1 MDFLKKDFI
10 FKDVN
15 KLKGVGTQLSKYL
28 KNKGIEK
35 IKDIILNLPY
45 SETDR
50 SKLVKLNNLEIDKG
64 EPLKGKLLIQMFE
77 KSSLRTR
84 LSFYLA
90 IKQLGG
96 STLTLRP
103 DELHLAKGGESIQDT
118 AKILSNFGNAFMLRT
133 DSDKKLEEFEKYLSI
148 PIINGLSPSSHPTQ
162 ILSDI
167 FTVEE
172 IKNKPISNLKITWI
186 GDSNNVLNS
195 LIAASIKFSFKLN
208 IGCPTKYQPS
218 KIIMKYIKSNNNK
231 IRILHDPK
239 KAAKGADVIFSDK
252 VISMN
257 DKVNKSKKL
266 GQFKKFKI
274 NKKLMSLAKKNCIFL
289 HCLPRGKEVEEDVFL
304 SKQSKVWQQALNR
317 VHVQKSILLYCFG
330 KLR

>member
-1 MDFLKKDFI
+1 MKHFI
-10 FKDVN
+10 N
-15 KLKGVGTQLSKYL
+15 L
-28 KNKGIEK
+28 
-35 IKDIILNLPY
+35 KDISSQDLRMIIADAKKRKNL
-45 SETDR
+45 R
-50 SKLVKLNNLEIDKG
+50 KKLNILEVDRG

-103 DELHLAKGGESIQDT
+103 DELHLSGGGESIEDT

-133 DSDKKLEEFEKYLSI
+133 DNDKKIEEFKKHLSI
-148 PIINGLSPSSHPTQ
+148 PMINGLSPSSHATQ

-167 FTVEE
+167 FTIEE
-172 IKNKPISNLKITWI
+172 IKNKSISKLNICWI

-195 LIAASIKFSFKLN
+195 LISASIKFSFKLN
-208 IGCPTKYQPS
+208 IGCPKNYWP
-218 KIIMKYIKSNNNK
+218 KKEIISYINKNKNK
-231 IRILHDPK
+231 IFIFNDPK
-239 KAAKGADVIFSDK
+239 KAATNADVIFSDK

-257 DKVNKSKKL
+257 DKVNKKKKL
-266 GQFKKFKI
+266 LHFKKFRI
-274 NKKLMSLAKKNCIFL
+274 DKKLMNYAKKSCIFL
-289 HCLPRGKEVEEDVFL
+289 HCLPRGTEVDEKVFL
-304 SKQSKVWQQALNR
+304 SKQSKVWVQALNR

>member
-1 MDFLKKDFI
+1 MKHFI
-10 FKDVN
+10 N
-15 KLKGVGTQLSKYL
+15 L
-28 KNKGIEK
+28 
-35 IKDIILNLPY
+35 KDIPTKDLRKILNDAKKRK
-45 SETDR
+45 TAR
-50 SKLVKLNNLEIDKG
+50 KKLNNLEADKDA
-64 EPLKGKLLIQMFE
+64 PLKGKLLVQMFE

-103 DELHLAKGGESIQDT
+103 DELHLSHGGESIEDT

-133 DSDKKLEEFEKYLSI
+133 DNDKKLDEFKKYLSI
-148 PIINGLSPSSHPTQ
+148 PIINGLSPTSHPTQ
-162 ILSDI
+162 ILSDV

-172 IKNKPISNLKITWI
+172 IKKKSISKLNISWI

-208 IGCPTKYQPS
+208 IGCPEKYQPNKNILS
-218 KIIMKYIKSNNNK
+218 YIKNNK
-231 IRILHDPK
+231 NKLHFYNEAK
-239 KAAKGADVIFSDK
+239 KAATDADVIFSDK

-257 DKVNKSKKL
+257 DKVNKIKKL
-266 GQFKKFKI
+266 NHFKKFKI
-274 NKKLMSLAKKNCIFL
+274 DKKLMNFAKKDCIFL
-289 HCLPRGKEVEEDVFL
+289 HCLPRGTEVDEKVF
-304 SKQSKVWQQALNR
+304 SSNQSKVWQQASNR
-317 VHVQKSILLYCFG
+317 VHVQKSILLYCFE

>member
-1 MDFLKKDFI
+1 MNHFI
-10 FKDVN
+10 N
-15 KLKGVGTQLSKYL
+15 L
-28 KNKGIEK
+28 
-35 IKDIILNLPY
+35 KDIPANDLRNILI
-45 SETDR
+45 DAKKR
-50 SKLVKLNNLEIDKG
+50 KIARKKLDNLEIDKG
-64 EPLKGKLLIQMFE
+64 APLKGKLLIQMFE

-103 DELHLAKGGESIQDT
+103 DELHLSKGGESIEDT

-133 DSDKKLEEFEKYLSI
+133 DNDQKLEEFKKYLSI
-148 PIINGLSPSSHPTQ
+148 PIINGLSPSSHATQ
-162 ILSDI
+162 VLSDV

-172 IKNKPISNLKITWI
+172 IKKKPISKLKISWI

-195 LIAASIKFSFKLN
+195 LIAASIKFSFELN
-208 IGCPTKYQPS
+208 IGCPKNYQPNQS
-218 KIIMKYIKSNNNK
+218 IINYIKKNKNK
-231 IRILHDPK
+231 ISIYNDPK
-239 KAAKGADVIFSDK
+239 KAVVGADVIFSDK
-252 VISMN
+252 VISLN
-257 DKVNKSKKL
+257 DKVNKKKKL
-266 GQFKKFKI
+266 KDFKNFKI
-274 NKKLMSLAKKNCIFL
+274 SKSLMKISPKAIFL
-289 HCLPRGKEVEEDVFL
+289 HCLPRGSEVEESVFK

>member
-1 MDFLKKDFI
+1 MRNFLNLKDIPVRDLKK
-10 FKDVN
+10 
-15 KLKGVGTQLSKYL
+15 
-28 KNKGIEK
+28 
-35 IKDIILNLPY
+35 ILFDAKRRKRL
-45 SETDR
+45 R
-50 SKLVKLNNLEIDKG
+50 KRLNNLEIDKG
-64 EPLKGKLLIQMFE
+64 APLKGKLLIQMFE

-103 DELHLAKGGESIQDT
+103 DELHLSKGGESIQDT

-172 IKNKPISNLKITWI
+172 IKKKPISKLNITWI

-195 LIAASIKFSFKLN
+195 LIAASIKFSFKLS
-208 IGCPTKYQPS
+208 IGCPIKYQPS

-266 GQFKKFKI
+266 NQFKKFKI
-274 NKKLMSLAKKNCIFL
+274 NKKLMSFAKKNCIFL

-304 SKQSKVWQQALNR
+304 SKRSKVWQQALNR

>member
-1 MDFLKKDFI
+1 MKNFLNLKDIPVRDLKK
-10 FKDVN
+10 
-15 KLKGVGTQLSKYL
+15 
-28 KNKGIEK
+28 
-35 IKDIILNLPY
+35 ILL
-45 SETDR
+45 DAKR
-50 SKLVKLNNLEIDKG
+50 RKRLRKRLNNLEIDKG
-64 EPLKGKLLIQMFE
+64 APLKGKLLIQMFE

-103 DELHLAKGGESIQDT
+103 DELHLSKGGESIQDT
-118 AKILSNFGNAFMLRT
+118 AKILSNFGNAFMFRT

-172 IKNKPISNLKITWI
+172 IKKKPISSLNITWI
-186 GDSNNVLNS
+186 GDFNNVLNS

-208 IGCPTKYQPS
+208 IGCPTKYKPS
-218 KIIMKYIKSNNNK
+218 KKIMKYIKSNKNK
-231 IRILHDPK
+231 IFIFNDPK
-239 KAAKGADVIFSDK
+239 KAAKGADAIFSDK
-252 VISMN
+252 IISMN
-257 DKVNKSKKL
+257 DKVNKIKKL
-266 GQFKKFKI
+266 NQFKKFRI
-274 NKKLMSLAKKNCIFL
+274 NKKLMSFAKKDCIFL
-289 HCLPRGKEVEEDVFL
+289 HCLPRGKEVEENVF
-304 SKQSKVWQQALNR
+304 SSRQSKVWQQALNR